1 MAGPWLAAAPW
12 IAEAG
17 GSILGGLLG
26 SRGQRKANA
35 ANLASAREAMAF
47 EERMSNTAH
56 QREVADLK
64 AAGLNPMLSLGGRGA
79 STPSGATAQF
89 ENASEAL
96 GAGVASAGGA
106 ARLSVMDRAELKNLN
121 AQEVATLQS
130 AVESRARTDANRATE
145 ALTKLQADQLQQ
157 LTPHLVNSAR
167 NAATNSGFEGKILSA
182 GATGAENM
190 EKFIESLPSWVQPAI
205 RMIGEITGIGGD
217 AAQIIR
223 RFR

>member
-1 MAGPWLAAAPW
+1 MPGPWMAAAPW

-64 AAGLNPMLSLGGRGA
+64 AAGLNPMLALGGRGA

-89 ENASEAL
+89 ENAEAAL
-96 GAGVASAGGA
+96 GAGVASASSA
-106 ARLSVMDRAELKNLN
+106 SKLSVMDRAELENIRQATSESHQREFNAN
-121 AQEVATLQS
+121 AQEL
-130 AVESRARTDANRATE
+130 
-145 ALTKLQADQLQQ
+145 LTRQQADQVKQ

-167 NAATNSGFEGKILSA
+167 WAADTAEFENKIMSLNATS
-182 GATGAENM
+182 AENM
-190 EKFIESLPSWVQPAI
+190 EDWLDSMPKWMQPVLRTLGDI
-205 RMIGEITGIGGD
+205 VGIGGD
-217 AAQIIR
+217 ATGIFDTIR
-223 RFR
+223 NQRRR

>member
-1 MAGPWLAAAPW
+1 MPGPWMAAAPW

-89 ENASEAL
+89 ENADAAL
-96 GAGVASAGGA
+96 GAGVSSAGSA
-106 ARLSVMDRAELKNLN
+106 AKMSVLDRATLENIRQSTSESHQREFNAN
-121 AQEVATLQS
+121 AQEL
-130 AVESRARTDANRATE
+130 
-145 ALTKLQADQLQQ
+145 LTRQQADQLKQ
-157 LTPHLVNSAR
+157 LTPHLVNSAKWAAETAEFENKIMSL
-167 NAATNSGFEGKILSA
+167 NATS
-182 GATGAENM
+182 AENM
-190 EKFIESLPSWVQPAI
+190 ENFLKDMPSWMQPVI
-205 RMIGEITGIGGD
+205 RTLSDIVGVGGGVTSIFD
-217 AAQIIR
+217 TIR
-223 RFR
+223 NQRRR